1 MLKKI
6 TTSLASLTLIF
17 FLAALPV
24 KAFNPQPSEG
34 DFILPMPDG
43 NIMAFRRVYIGTDT
57 DAFALRRFKMG
68 DPDGGFRENPTAV
81 ALGGAFTA
89 GPEGPEGWF
98 YYMGKCE
105 VTAAQYYAI
114 TGLPDGMDA
123 RLKTSRHPI
132 AGITWQDAGA
142 FVDRYNLWLYANALD
157 TMPTLDGNPGYVRLP
172 TEVEWEFAARGG
184 AAVSSDDFD
193 RKTPYSGNLAEF
205 EWFSGPSSSHNKV
218 QEVGLLK
225 PNPLNL
231 HDMLGNVSEMTQT
244 LYQIEYY
251 QGRTG
256 GYVSRGGN
264 FLTSKKELRAAY
276 RVEQPFYL
284 WEGSAGSVRLNAK
297 PTLCFRLVLS
307 SVIYTSRETVRDLAD
322 AWETYRGST
331 GADLPAAVSVS
342 PVSTQTRV
350 QGEDALVHFE
360 RLKTAIQRSNVT
372 SEAVLQELGFVEA
385 SLKDIRH
392 IRRRAAEDSAYA
404 WAKMAGEHGFFIY
417 KELRKMPTVDK
428 LLEAAKKTNRSAM
441 IEKLTERRREL
452 AENIDLAIT
461 TYSDSLKQL
470 ITLDRAV
477 VDAGFDKYTG
487 FLLEHGAARQL
498 SILKTVRAHHEGF
511 VREQRA
517 APDRWRSDFTAAG
530 TSAP

>member
-6 TTSLASLTLIF
+6 VIFMVGLGLAF
-17 FLAALPV
+17 VFAPLPSR
-24 KAFNPQPSEG
+24 AFNPQPSEG

-43 NIMAFRRVYIGTDT
+43 NAMAFRRVYIGSETG
-57 DAFALRRFKMG
+57 AFALRRFKMG

-81 ALGGAFTA
+81 ALGGAFKGEA
-89 GPEGPEGWF
+89 DGQKGWF
-98 YYMGKCE
+98 FYMGKYE
-105 VTAAQYYAI
+105 VTTAQYYAL
-114 TGLPDGMDA
+114 TDLSDA
-123 RLKTSRHPI
+123 ADVNLKTSRRPI

-142 FVDRYNLWLYANALD
+142 FIDRYNLWLYAHAMEK
-157 TMPTLDGNPGYVRLP
+157 MPVLDGNPGYVRLP

-184 AAVSSDDFD
+184 SAVSSDDFD
-193 RKTPYSGNLAEF
+193 RKTPYAGNIEEF
-205 EWFSGPSSSHNKV
+205 EWVAGPSSSHNKV
-218 QEVGLLK
+218 QEAGLLK
-225 PNPLNL
+225 PNPLQL
-231 HDMLGNVSEMTQT
+231 HDMLGNVSEMTQS

-256 GYVSRGGN
+256 GYAARGGN

-284 WEGSAGSVRLNAK
+284 WDGSGGEVRLNAK
-297 PTLCFRLVLS
+297 PTLGFRLVLAS
-307 SVIYTSRETVRDLAD
+307 AIYTSREAVRELAD
-322 AWETYRGST
+322 AWEAYRGST

-360 RLKTAIQRSNVT
+360 RLKAAIQQSSVRSD
-372 SEAVLQELGFVEA
+372 AVRQELGFVEA

-392 IRRRAAEDSAYA
+392 IRRRAEEDSAYA
-404 WAKMAGEHGFFIY
+404 WAKIAGEQGFFIY
-417 KELRKMPTVDK
+417 KELKKLPTVDK
-428 LLEAAKKTNRSAM
+428 LIAAAEKTGRAAM

-452 AENIDLAIT
+452 ADNIDQAVA

-470 ITLDRAV
+470 ITLDRTA

-487 FLLEHGAARQL
+487 FLVAHGAAQQL
-498 SILKTVRAHHEGF
+498 STLKTVKAHYDGF
-511 VREQRA
+511 IREQRA
-517 APDRWRSDFTAAG
+517 APDRWRDEFAAAG
-530 TSAP
+530 AGSP